1 MSQLDKA
8 AIRQAFQRHEGDT
21 GSSEV
26 QIAILSKKIEALTQ
40 HLKSHKKDVSSRYGL
55 IRMVSARRKLLDY
68 RKRRDEAGYQK
79 IIKELGSRR

>member
-1 MSQLDKA
+1 MSQIDKA
-8 AIRQAFQRHEGDT
+8 AVQKAFQRHEGDT

-26 QIAILSKKIEALTQ
+26 QIAILSKRIEALTE

-68 RKRRDEAGYQK
+68 LKRRDEAGYLK
-79 IIKELGSRR
+79 IIKELGIRR